1 MTRRLQW
8 FSIGP
13 LTLAICGFSF
23 VIRVIYR
30 IHAGEQDFWVN
41 GYTFF
46 YKFAENIVAGKG
58 LWLEGFGFAARP
70 PIYPCF
76 LALAEWG
83 GGSYLWVVLPQAL
96 FGGTTVA
103 FAYLIGKR
111 LFGERAALLSAVL
124 TAIYPYYVVHD
135 TALEET
141 NLVTMLTA
149 ISVYA
154 LLRAQASANPIVW
167 GGAGV
172 ALAVDALCRL
182 TMLPYAFAALIWIGL
197 FGDGSWKMRVLRGG
211 VGFLCLAALVG
222 AWVARNDY
230 LLGRPVLSS
239 EAGYQFWI
247 AHNAQ
252 TFSHY
257 PAESIDL
264 STATAYEALSR
275 EEKEALDAL
284 STDEL
289 ARSDWF
295 LRRGLDYIRAHP
307 GETVRDAARKVAAG
321 FDWRLNPLRSPSVE
335 AVYGL
340 SYVPIV
346 IFGVWGM
353 IMTRARWREL
363 GVIYLLFASFVAVT
377 AVFWAHTNHRTHLDV
392 YLIVFS
398 AAGLT
403 RLAGSAAS
411 GRDAILWEASR
422 KPSAGEGARFFGSDN
437 SWAEVARLDG
447 EKSGAHPRGIEGR
460 GIPCA

>member
-1 MTRRLQW
+1 MTRRLVW

-13 LTLAICGFSF
+13 PMLAICGFSF
-23 VIRVIYR
+23 VLRGVYR
-30 IHAGEQDFWVN
+30 IHAGELDFWVN

-76 LALAEWG
+76 LTLAAWA

-96 FGGTTVA
+96 FGATTVA
-103 FAYLIGKR
+103 FAYLIGKG
-111 LFGERAALLSAVL
+111 LFGERAALLSAAL

-141 NLVTMLTA
+141 SLVTMLTA

-154 LLRAQASANPIVW
+154 LLRAQASPNPIVW

-182 TMLPYAFAALIWIGL
+182 TMLPYALAALIWIGL
-197 FGDGSWKMRVLRGG
+197 FGDGSWKMRALRGG

-222 AWVARNDY
+222 AWVARNDI
-230 LLGRPVLSS
+230 LLGRPVLST

-275 EEKEALDAL
+275 EEKETLDAL

-289 ARSDWF
+289 AKSDWF
-295 LRRGLDYIRAHP
+295 LRRGLDYVRAYP
-307 GETVRDAARKVAAG
+307 GEAVRGAARKVVAG
-321 FDWRLNPLRSPSVE
+321 FDWRLNPLRAPSVE

-340 SYVPIV
+340 SYVPIA

-377 AVFWAHTNHRTHLDV
+377 ALFWAQTNHRTHLDV

-398 AAGLT
+398 ATALT
-403 RLAGSAAS
+403 RFAGSAAG
-411 GRDAILWEASR
+411 GRDALLWEASR
-422 KPSAGEGARFFGSDN
+422 KPSAGEGARFLGSDN
-437 SWAEVARLDG
+437 S
-447 EKSGAHPRGIEGR
+447 
-460 GIPCA
+460 